1 MQILDIVLYGHTGQR
16 RILSLRTGSLNIITG
31 INKTGKSALI
41 DIVDYCLGRSEC
53 NIPEGTILDKV
64 AWFGLR
70 LQFPSGQMFLARQ
83 NPTVLNQTTT
93 NRMFISQADVVP
105 IPDSIV
111 APNTTADSVETTLTN
126 KLGIAPNLNTP
137 RQGHTRDPLSAN
149 IRHALLF
156 CFQQQGEISSKSI
169 LFHRQGDD
177 FMSNAIR
184 DTLPYFLGAIRED
197 RLALEQQLER
207 ARRELRVAE
216 QSLREIEAVK
226 GEGASKAV
234 GLLSEARQ
242 VGILPDGEAPSE
254 AREIVQLL
262 QSTLN
267 WSPDEVTF
275 PTTDRLVQ
283 LQTERREL
291 EEQINE
297 RTDSIRAARSF
308 AREAE
313 GYSTEVQEQ
322 ELRLESIHLFRQ
334 NEHNSEICPVCNHRL
349 EVPIPSANAMQH
361 SLEQL
366 KHNLESIT
374 RERPKLR
381 EYINRLEVERDELIQ
396 RLREKTEAINSI
408 LEEEQAAQ
416 QSQDI
421 NVRRGRVVG
430 RISLWLDSIDYTD
443 NTSPYVTAVNEKRLK
458 VQLLEEQLAVEE
470 KEERLSSILNL
481 LGVQMTK
488 WATYLN
494 MEHSDSPIRLDL
506 SRLTTVVD
514 RAGGRPIPLISVGS
528 GENHLGT
535 HLITHL
541 ALHKHFTQNNRPV
554 PRFLMLDQP
563 SQVYFPPDQTIV
575 PNDEIRQAI
584 SRMYK
589 LLFQFIKKLK
599 SQFQIIVTDHAD
611 LAEENFQASVVERW
625 RKGMALVPSEW
636 EKLRK

>member
-1 MQILDIVLYGHTGQR
+1 MQISDIVLYSHTGQR
-16 RILSLRTGSLNIITG
+16 RILPLRTGSLNIITG

-53 NIPEGTILDKV
+53 HIPEGTIRDRV

-83 NPTVLNQTTT
+83 NPDVLNQTTT
-93 NRMFISQADVVP
+93 NRMFFSQADVVP
-105 IPDSIV
+105 IPDSIT
-111 APNTTADSVETTLTN
+111 APNTRTDSIEATLTN

-137 RQGHTRDPLSAN
+137 PQGHTRDPLSAN

-169 LFHRQGDD
+169 LFHRQGED

-197 RLALEQQLER
+197 RLALEQQLVR
-207 ARRELRVAE
+207 ARRELRIAE
-216 QSLREIEAVK
+216 HSLREVEAVK
-226 GEGASKAV
+226 GEGASKAI

-242 VGILPDGEAPSE
+242 VGILPDGETPSE
-254 AREIVQLL
+254 ARDVVRLL
-262 QSTLN
+262 QSALN
-267 WSPDEVTF
+267 WSPAEVSF
-275 PTTDRLVQ
+275 PATDRLVQ

-313 GYSTEVQEQ
+313 GYGTEVQEQ
-322 ELRLESIHLFRQ
+322 ELRLESINLFGQ
-334 NEHNSEICPVCNHRL
+334 QGHNSDICPVCNHSL
-349 EVPIPSANAMQH
+349 EVPIPSARAMRR

-366 KHNLESIT
+366 RQNLESIT

-408 LEEEQAAQ
+408 LEEEKSSQ
-416 QSQDI
+416 QLQDI

-430 RISLWLDSIDYTD
+430 RISLWLDSVDYTD
-443 NTSPYVTAVNEKRLK
+443 NTSSYVNDVNEKRRK

-470 KEERLSSILNL
+470 KDERLSSILNL
-481 LGVQMTK
+481 LGIQMTK
-488 WATYLN
+488 WATYLK

-506 SRLTTVVD
+506 NRLTTVVD
-514 RAGGRPIPLISVGS
+514 RTGGRPIPLISVGS

-563 SQVYFPPDQTIV
+563 SQVYFPPDQTVV
-575 PNDEIRQAI
+575 PNDNIRQEI

-589 LLFQFIKKLK
+589 LLFQFVKKLK
-599 SQFQIIVTDHAD
+599 SEFQIIVTDHAD
-611 LAEENFQASVVERW
+611 LAEDNFQASVIERW
-625 RKGMALVPSEW
+625 RGGAALVPNEW
-636 EKLRK
+636 RRLRR